1 MLLKFKN
8 EDGVDRKGEKK
19 YMESDPDGDE
29 MEEAGINEKGVING
43 GCFFSR
49 RS

>member
-29 MEEAGINEKGVING
+29 MEEAGIDEKRGHQWRMV
-43 GCFFSR
+43 FE
-49 RS
+49 